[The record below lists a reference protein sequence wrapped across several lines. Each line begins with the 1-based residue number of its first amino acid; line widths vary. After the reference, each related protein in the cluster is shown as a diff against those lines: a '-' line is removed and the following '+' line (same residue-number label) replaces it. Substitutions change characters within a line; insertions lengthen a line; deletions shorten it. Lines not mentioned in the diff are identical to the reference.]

1 VPAAFG
7 RHRRFFPKS
16 NRGSHVRR
24 TFVLVEQ
31 QHAAAQV
38 ESVAEAVNDVTMTDA
53 KLEEDML
60 LTAREVQRK
69 IDYNELVDRLGS
81 KRREDEFI

>member
-1 VPAAFG
+1 M
-7 RHRRFFPKS
+7 
-16 NRGSHVRR
+16 
-24 TFVLVEQ
+24 LVEQ

-38 ESVAEAVNDVTMTDA
+38 ESVAEAVNDVTRTDA

-69 IDYNELVDRLGS
+69 IDYNELVDR
-81 KRREDEFI
+81 

>member
-1 VPAAFG
+1 M
-7 RHRRFFPKS
+7 
-16 NRGSHVRR
+16 
-24 TFVLVEQ
+24 LVEQ

-81 KRREDEFI
+81 KRR